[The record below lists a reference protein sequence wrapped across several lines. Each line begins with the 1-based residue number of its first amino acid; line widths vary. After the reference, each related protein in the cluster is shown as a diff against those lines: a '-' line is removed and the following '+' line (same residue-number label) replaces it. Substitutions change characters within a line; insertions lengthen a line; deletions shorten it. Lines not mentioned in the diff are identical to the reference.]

1 MNRQEIL
8 AANLLRDYLYNC
20 GFALYPT
27 TDSSVFV
34 TNACPIT
41 LHRKLHRCVTID
53 TAQNLWHCNDCNLGG
68 TVIDWVMH
76 EKNVIAAEAMRE
88 LAGGLNRLE
97 PVARLVTTSPGQSG
111 KAPAANH
118 NVTFDWSRNCV
129 APLTAKEL
137 IRLGNERW
145 YSRRF
150 CAWLHD
156 KEYVGLFHGD
166 FLRCDVM
173 VTERPEIKLYLLA
186 NTPDKRLQHCFGH
199 LYSRKR

>member
-1 MNRQEIL
+1 MTREKII
-8 AANLLRDYLYNC
+8 AANPIVDFVHKRGHELKRAGEN
-20 GFALYPT
+20 
-27 TDSSVFV
+27 FV
-34 TNACPIT
+34 TNACPVT
-41 LHRKLHRCVTID
+41 KHKAGHRPVMIYPAKQSFYCH
-53 TAQNLWHCNDCNLGG
+53 DCKVGG
-68 TVIDWVMH
+68 SVIDWVMH
-76 EKNVIAAEAMRE
+76 EKNVSAADAMRE
-88 LAGGLNRLE
+88 LAGGLDRSE
-97 PVARLVTTSPGQSG
+97 PVARLAKTSPSQSG